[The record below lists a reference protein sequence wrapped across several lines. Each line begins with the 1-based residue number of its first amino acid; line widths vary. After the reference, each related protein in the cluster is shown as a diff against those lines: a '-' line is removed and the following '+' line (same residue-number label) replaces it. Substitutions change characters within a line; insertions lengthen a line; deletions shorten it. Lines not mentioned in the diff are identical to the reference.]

1 MKHGIAEYNGEN
13 AKTEN
18 GIAAFLYAIM
28 EMAVEEANRDQSFNK
43 CRRQFAMRNRRF
55 KAKADAVH
63 TIETFSVI
71 FLPLFQGAWY
81 IVVRYG

>member
-1 MKHGIAEYNGEN
+1 
-13 AKTEN
+13 
-18 GIAAFLYAIM
+18 
-28 EMAVEEANRDQSFNK
+28 
-43 CRRQFAMRNRRF
+43 MRNRGF
-55 KAKADAVH
+55 KAKSDAVH